1 MSYEN
6 FKKDVYDRLKNYKR
20 EILNSNGVVVPA
32 DDDSP
37 YFPMPYRDE
46 RIPLMI
52 YKDIEKTVEDIQNKP
67 FAYKPHR
74 FAPHVASSQTA
85 CLNLFVP
92 ILESE
97 YADQIL
103 IKSGVTPEGFDHID
117 RSQLR
122 KGYCFEYW
130 ESTKAGPKGLLGDHS
145 RAAGT
150 DSDVAIAYRDKND
163 KLCLW
168 LIEHKL
174 TERDFSTCGG
184 YSSKNISDREKE
196 FCNSCGIKELKK
208 DHNKCYYHK
217 HCHYLYW
224 DIMDKHASFFSGKYE
239 GEGCPFRGGMNQLWR
254 NQMLA
259 LELEENKRFEEV
271 YFSVVTHPENTF
283 LDKRMNQYRDL
294 IKHSPKFFAFKS
306 TALVDAAADYKSTV
320 LEDKAANDLH
330 EWAKWYRRVY
340 LGISSPQ

>member
-6 FKKDVYDRLKNYKR
+6 FKEKVYERLINYKK
-20 EILNSNGVVVPA
+20 EILEKKGVVVSA
-32 DDDSP
+32 DDDNPFFPKP
-37 YFPMPYRDE
+37 YCDE
-46 RIPLMI
+46 KIPVMI
-52 YKDIEKTVEDIQNKP
+52 YEGITKTVEDIQNKP

-74 FAPHVASSQTA
+74 YASHVASSQTA
-85 CLNLFVP
+85 CLNLFVQ

-103 IKSGVTPEGFDHID
+103 IQSGVAPEGFDHID
-117 RSQLR
+117 RDQLR
-122 KGYCFEYW
+122 NGYCFEYW
-130 ESTKAGPKGLLGDHS
+130 ESSIAGSKGLLGDHS
-145 RAAGT
+145 RAVGT
-150 DSDVAIAYRDKND
+150 DSDVAIVYRNKDN

-196 FCNSCGIKELKK
+196 FCNSCGIDDLLK
-208 DHNKCYYHK
+208 DHDKCYYHK
-217 HCHYLYW
+217 HCHYIYW
-224 DIMDKHASFFSGKYE
+224 DIMDTHASFFSGKYT
-239 GEGCPFRGGMNQLWR
+239 GKGCPFRGGMNQLWR

-294 IKHSPKFFAFKS
+294 INHFPKFFDFKS
-306 TALVDAAADYKSTV
+306 TALVDAAASYLPD
-320 LEDKAANDLH
+320 
-330 EWAKWYRRVY
+330 WAKWYRRVY
-340 LGISSPQ
+340 LGIE

>member
-1 MSYEN
+1 MSYED

-20 EILNSNGVVVPA
+20 EILNSEGVVIPA
-32 DDDSP
+32 NGDSP
-37 YFPMPYRDE
+37 YFQKPYRDE
-46 RIPLMI
+46 KIPLMI
-52 YKDIEKTVEDIQNKP
+52 YKDIKETVKDIQNKP

-92 ILESE
+92 FLKSE

-103 IKSGVTPEGFDHID
+103 IKSGVAPEGFDHID
-117 RSQLR
+117 RDQLR
-122 KGYCFEYW
+122 NGYCFEYW
-130 ESTKAGPKGLLGDHS
+130 GSSKAEFKGLLGDHS
-145 RAAGT
+145 PAAGT
-150 DSDVAIAYRDKND
+150 DADVAIAYINKAG

-184 YSSKNISDREKE
+184 YRSKIISDREKE
-196 FCNSCGIKELKK
+196 FCNSCGIDDLLK
-208 DHNKCYYHK
+208 DHDKCYYHK

-259 LELEENKRFEEV
+259 LEVELEEKSPFDEV

-283 LDKRMNQYRDL
+283 LDKRMNQYREL
-294 IKHSPKFFAFKS
+294 INHFPKFFAFKS
-306 TALVDAAADYKSTV
+306 TDLVNAAAKH
-320 LEDKAANDLH
+320 LP

-340 LGISSPQ
+340 LGIE